1 MGTSKEPA
9 RPESHEDAVGRSGAR
24 FPSARQRERLGAE
37 PEVEEEPAEATDL
50 PVRSGARFPSAKAME
65 RIERAERKAAEK
77 EAAKRARKGGS
88 PDAQPER
95 ARKRSR
101 SRVGGSGARFPSA
114 SALERYGDAEPGEAG
129 DDPDETASTDETAGA
144 GRPEDPRE
152 AETIPTM
159 AHVEVTDPWQ
169 AAPTG
174 ERPSE
179 RAVAA
184 IDTPGGNHEYA
195 GDHDEPYD
203 PFEENRLRVRPYVI
217 TRGRTEARDDLAIE
231 TLVTVNPAG
240 PWASA
245 GNNADYQAVRRM
257 CVEPRSVAEI
267 AALLA
272 VPLGVARV
280 LLSDL
285 LGAGLVHVHTASAP
299 DETGRPD
306 FALMQR
312 VLAGLHRL

>member
-9 RPESHEDAVGRSGAR
+9 RPESREDAVGRSGAR
-24 FPSARQRERLGAE
+24 FPSERQRERLGAE
-37 PEVEEEPAEATDL
+37 PEFEEEPSEPAEATDL
-50 PVRSGARFPSAKAME
+50 PVRSGARFPSAKALE

-77 EAAKRARKGGS
+77 EAAKRAGNRGS
-88 PDAQPER
+88 PETEPER
-95 ARKRSR
+95 ARKKSR

-129 DDPDETASTDETAGA
+129 ETASTREAAGA
-144 GRPEDPRE
+144 GRSEDPGE
-152 AETIPTM
+152 AATVPTM
-159 AHVEVTDPWQ
+159 AHVEVTGPRQ
-169 AAPTG
+169 AAPAD

-179 RAVAA
+179 RAVPA

-195 GDHDEPYD
+195 DELYD
-203 PFEENRLRVRPYVI
+203 PLEENRLRVRPYVI

-240 PWASA
+240 PWARD
-245 GNNADYQAVRRM
+245 GNNADYQAVRRL

-285 LGAGLVHVHTASAP
+285 LGADLVHVHTASAP